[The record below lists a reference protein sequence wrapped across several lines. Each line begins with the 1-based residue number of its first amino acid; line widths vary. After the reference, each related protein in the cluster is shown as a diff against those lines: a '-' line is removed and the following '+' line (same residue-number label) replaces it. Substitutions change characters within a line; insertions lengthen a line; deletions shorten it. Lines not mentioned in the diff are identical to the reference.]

1 MRENN
6 FFAMVSRMKYINRW
20 GLMRNTIDE
29 NIAEHSLIVSVIAH
43 ALAVIG
49 NTYFDK
55 NINAERVAVLAL
67 FHDTTEIITGDLPT
81 PIKYFAPEIKK
92 AYKDIEVFA
101 GNKML
106 SAIPK
111 QMQKE
116 YESLLIPNEE
126 EKKLWEYVKAAD
138 KISALIKCI
147 EELEMGNMDF
157 SKAKKSTEKAIEELE
172 LEEAKYFMDNF
183 IQTYSLTVDEQ
194 SE

>member
-92 AYKDIEVFA
+92 AYKDIEMFA

-116 YESLLIPNEE
+116 YESLLIPNDE

>member
-1 MRENN
+1 
-6 FFAMVSRMKYINRW
+6 
-20 GLMRNTIDE
+20 MRNTIDE

-116 YESLLIPNEE
+116 YESLLIPNDE

>member
-116 YESLLIPNEE
+116 YESLLIPNDE